1 MSQPIKGQGGQ
12 LGFLI
17 GPKYTNLV
25 EDIEVLVP
33 FMFRCIPFSDFRDK
47 NEKYL
52 SQLEARAAI
61 LDFGSARKTQT
72 GKRTLRSR
80 FLSSFVCNPFSSFR
94 DWEEVENVSANQR
107 PGRPYLISDRH
118 EKHKLSRQRWYIP
131 SCPVSLYSVKRFQ
144 KKKSKMSQQIR
155 GQDGDIGLPIG
166 PKKITNLVEDVEI
179 LLHIKFR
186 WITFKEEVENVKS

>member
-25 EDIEVLVP
+25 KDIEVLVP
-33 FMFRCIPFSDFRDK
+33 FMFRCISFSDCRDK
-47 NEKYL
+47 KRKISQPIRGQGGYLGFRIRPKNANWIENVEISLPVKIRLYSVQRFQRLRRSRKCL
-52 SQLEARAAI
+52 SQSETRTAI
-61 LDFGSARKTQT
+61 FDFQSA
-72 GKRTLRSR
+72 
-80 FLSSFVCNPFSSFR
+80 
-94 DWEEVENVSANQR
+94 W
-107 PGRPYLISDRH
+107 
-118 EKHKLSRQRWYIP
+118 KHKLGRRRWYIP

-144 KKKSKMSQQIR
+144 KKIENVSANQMPGRRYWISDR
-155 GQDGDIGLPIG
+155 PE
-166 PKKITNLVEDVEI
+166 KKTNLVEDVEI